1 MTCLPAPMAKRS
13 SVRVGDSEMMRC
25 GCVARVC
32 WWAAAERETT
42 ASAAARAAT
51 IAMAR
56 RCTNPPSHEGFGVAA
71 GDRSSDS
78 GLPPPPPSRVSRPR
92 GVVGGERL
100 PLQRRDR
107 PGLAPE
113 FPHRSPVCEGN
124 LASRSMAGLLLALDL
139 DGVLADTRP
148 LWDAWLEDAAR
159 RARVEL
165 LVPKDREAAA
175 GVLDDALGDWRPLL
189 VRFASDRAPLWIRPR
204 ADTNAVLRRLAAS
217 GARIGVF
224 SDAPREL

>member
-51 IAMAR
+51 IAMAK

-78 GLPPPPPSRVSRPR
+78 GLPPPPPSRVSRPS
-92 GVVGGERL
+92 GVVAGERL

-159 RARVEL
+159 RTRVEL
-165 LVPKDREAAA
+165 AVPEDPAAAA
-175 GVLDDALGDWRPLL
+175 GGLAGAPRGRRPLL
-189 VRFASDRAPLWIRPR
+189 APVASRPAPAWVRPR
-204 ADTNAVLRRLAAS
+204 PDTN
-217 GARIGVF
+217 
-224 SDAPREL
+224 